1 MDLFSFSDQILLN
14 LEDASIEYYPT
25 FYSTETADE
34 LFHTIINETS
44 WQQDQITVYGK
55 TYNQPRLTAFY
66 SNTKNALEYS
76 NIKMNPHPF
85 SESLITIKNK
95 IEKEMKKEFNSCLLN
110 LYRDGKDS
118 NGWHADNE
126 KQLGE
131 NPIIASLS
139 LGSERYFHLKH
150 RTKPHIKHKIVLK
163 HGSVLVMKEETQHFW
178 LHQIPKTK
186 KEIGKRINLT
196 FRYIK

>member
-1 MDLFSFSDQILLN
+1 
-14 LEDASIEYYPT
+14 
-25 FYSTETADE
+25 
-34 LFHTIINETS
+34 
-44 WQQDQITVYGK
+44 
-55 TYNQPRLTAFY
+55 
-66 SNTKNALEYS
+66 
-76 NIKMNPHPF
+76 
-85 SESLITIKNK
+85 
-95 IEKEMKKEFNSCLLN
+95 MKKEFNSCLLN
-110 LYRDGKDS
+110 LYRDGNDS

-126 KQLGE
+126 KQLGK

-150 RTKPHIKHKIVLK
+150 RTKPHLKHKIVLK